1 MGLRQRRE
9 RTMAVPAVVVL
20 VLALLAPSAAEGGP
34 AIRSVTPAQAFVGD
48 VVTVVVLG
56 AGGPNVRVSVHNAPA
71 TVLSVRHGPQLT
83 STVALRVPRVPPGPT
98 HVEVSNPG
106 GVTARALVVFQD
118 HSAGR
123 DQKHSATPGGFV
135 SRLLTVSW
143 AA

>member
-1 MGLRQRRE
+1 M
-9 RTMAVPAVVVL
+9 VL

-143 AA
+143 TA